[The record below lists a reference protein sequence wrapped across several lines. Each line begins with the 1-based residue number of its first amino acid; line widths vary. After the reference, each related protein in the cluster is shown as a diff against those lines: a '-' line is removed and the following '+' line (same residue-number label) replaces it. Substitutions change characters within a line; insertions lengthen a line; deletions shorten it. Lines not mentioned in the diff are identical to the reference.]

1 MSDTPR
7 PIALVTGAGG
17 EMGRMLVPALIERGI
32 EVVALDLH
40 ALPQEIESTCRA
52 TARMNILDTAGVQ
65 QLLRSHEPSYVFH
78 LAAMLSAHAERDP
91 ELAHKVNVDAT
102 LALYG
107 VCRQSPQEVR
117 FLFPSSI
124 AVYGLPD
131 AETKREAGSLK
142 EWMWNTPTSIYG
154 CNKLYC
160 ELVGNYLTRR
170 GEDGFDF
177 RAIRFPGLISAETIP
192 SGGTSDFAPE
202 MIHAAA
208 KGEAYSC
215 FVSEESTLPFMTMPD
230 AIGALVR
237 LAQADA
243 SDLTRR
249 AYNIKGFS
257 VSAARIR
264 DEVLKR
270 FPQAKIGFEPVDVR
284 QRIVDSWPGDV
295 DDGNARHDWGLKT
308 RHGLDQAFDE
318 YLIPALKRRYGSAD

>member
-1 MSDTPR
+1 MKNTTR

-17 EMGRMLVPALIERGI
+17 EMGRMLVPALIARGI

-40 ALPQEIESTCRA
+40 ALPREIESACRA
-52 TARMNILDTAGVQ
+52 TACMNILDTAGVQ
-65 QLLRSHEPSYVFH
+65 QLLRSHEPGYVFH

-91 ELAHKVNVDAT
+91 ELAHKVNVEAT
-102 LALYG
+102 LALFG
-107 VCRQSPQEVR
+107 VCRQSPHEVR

-131 AETKREAGSLK
+131 AATKREAGSLK

-170 GEDGFDF
+170 GEEGFDF
-177 RAIRFPGLISAETIP
+177 RAIRFPGLISAETVP
-192 SGGTSDFAPE
+192 SGGTSDYAPE

-208 KGEAYSC
+208 AGRAYSC
-215 FVSEESTLPFMTMPD
+215 FVSAESTLPFMTMPD
-230 AIGALVR
+230 AIAALLR
-237 LAQADA
+237 LALADGA
-243 SDLTRR
+243 KLGRR

-270 FPQAKIGFEPVDVR
+270 FPAAEIGFEPVERR
-284 QRIVDSWPGDV
+284 QRIVDSWPADV
-295 DDGNARHDWGLKT
+295 DDANARNDWGLTT
-308 RHGLDQAFDE
+308 RHGLEQAFDD
-318 YLIPALKRRYGSAD
+318 YLMPALRRRYGLAD